1 MADPAQAIQT
11 CIAEAMG
18 RLLEVNAHLLR
29 LSRPAAQPESRSAE
43 DPQVSLTDEFNPVR
57 IAGEDCY
64 LDLSFPAAAK
74 LFIKLGGIRQVTE
87 LVEELANG

>member
-64 LDLSFPAAAK
+64 LDLSFPAAAR
-74 LFIKLGGIRQVTE
+74 LWIKLGQVRQIIE
-87 LVEELANG
+87 HAEELANG

>member
-1 MADPAQAIQT
+1 MADPAHAIQT

-29 LSRPAAQPESRSAE
+29 LSRPAAQPESKSAE
-43 DPQVSLTDEFNPVR
+43 DPQVYLTDDFNPVR

-64 LDLSFPAAAK
+64 LDLSFQAAAR
-74 LFIKLGGIRQVTE
+74 LWLKLGQVRQIIE
-87 LVEELANG
+87 HAEELANG